1 MPETGVVKWFNPKKG
16 FGFITPTGGTQ
27 DVFVHYTAISAEEGA
42 FKTLNQGDEV
52 TFETA
57 DGRKGKE
64 ARNVVVTKAA
74 PRQHKSRGRRSA
86 KNRREEAGETT
97 KESSEPN
104 NEAGET
110 TKDSSEPNNEAG
122 ENNK

>member
-16 FGFITPTGGTQ
+16 FGFITPAGGAS
-27 DVFVHYTAISAEEGA
+27 DVFVHYTAINAAEGA

-74 PRQHKSRGRRSA
+74 PRQPRPRGRRPSGD
-86 KNRREEAGETT
+86 RGEEGDEGD
-97 KESSEPN
+97 EGSDDE
-104 NEAGET
+104 G
-110 TKDSSEPNNEAG
+110 DQD
-122 ENNK
+122 

>member
-16 FGFITPTGGTQ
+16 FGFITPSGGAS
-27 DVFVHYTAISAEEGA
+27 DVFVHYTAINAAEGA

-64 ARNVVVTKAA
+64 AHEVVVTKAA
-74 PRQHKSRGRRSA
+74 PRQPRPRGHRPMGDSEG
-86 KNRREEAGETT
+86 EEGNEEDEGPEDDED
-97 KESSEPN
+97 KE
-104 NEAGET
+104 
-110 TKDSSEPNNEAG
+110 
-122 ENNK
+122 

>member
-16 FGFITPTGGTQ
+16 FGFITPSGGAQ
-27 DVFVHYTAISAEEGA
+27 DVFVHYTAINAAEGA

-74 PRQHKSRGRRSA
+74 PRQPRPRGRRPMG
-86 KNRREEAGETT
+86 RREEGDEGD
-97 KESSEPN
+97 EGDDGGDGGDE
-104 NEAGET
+104 G
-110 TKDSSEPNNEAG
+110 DQD
-122 ENNK
+122 